1 MSQVIKPKGS
11 NRLDSEETIS
21 ALENTEFSAITEQL
35 KSEDEHIQLAV
46 ELIYLLET
54 NEVSPNTVLK
64 ALDIVQSDFQ
74 NKLTT

>member
-1 MSQVIKPKGS
+1 LSQATKQTSSQQNEPKP
-11 NRLDSEETIS
+11 
-21 ALENTEFSAITEQL
+21 ENTEISAITQQL
-35 KSEDEHIQLAV
+35 ESADEYIQLAV
-46 ELIYLLET
+46 ELIYLLES